1 MTYHARFLVF
11 PVLLSFMNPPRSI
24 EMEPSAK
31 TALSAV
37 AESSCVTE
45 LSRFFPEAIAV
56 RIPVRVARVEDQA
69 VAENT
74 VIEYGTSQEVLLSS
88 SLPLDFDD
96 RIHLRNSDG
105 TLDVEAEI
113 VAMQLLHGKTAVAA
127 RFLKNVTNWIIK
139 K

>member
-1 MTYHARFLVF
+1 MD
-11 PVLLSFMNPPRSI
+11 
-24 EMEPSAK
+24 PSAK
-31 TALSAV
+31 TAHSAV
-37 AESSCVTE
+37 VEHSCVTE
-45 LSRFFPEAIAV
+45 LSRFFPEAIPV
-56 RIPVRVARVEDQA
+56 RIPVRVSRTEDQA

-74 VIEYGTSQEVLLSS
+74 VIEYGTSQEVLLAS

-96 RIHLRNSDG
+96 RIHLKNSDG

-113 VAMQLLHGKTAVAA
+113 VAMQLHHGKTAVAA